1 MSILISK
8 LIRLLYIYKIMM
20 LLNLIVLEIYKKN
33 YKKQKQKKKKF
44 RIQAYDLIMCRYF
57 FIWFIDFMLAV
68 KTLTEFTNF
77 FSPNNLKKMMI

>member
-1 MSILISK
+1 
-8 LIRLLYIYKIMM
+8 MM

-33 YKKQKQKKKKF
+33 YKKQKQKKKKKF

-57 FIWFIDFMLAV
+57 FIGFIDFMLAV